1 MKAKVILIGTIA
13 VMAAITYLETREVQ
27 ELVTTDV
34 EALTGVEKNPCGNV
48 TFIPNSELREV
59 VCPPAPLNGTHKKCK
74 DNKGSEVC
82 CNPADQTDC
91 KSLFD

>member
-13 VMAAITYLETREVQ
+13 VMAALTYLETREVQ

-48 TFIPNSELREV
+48 HSF
-59 VCPPAPLNGTHKKCK
+59 
-74 DNKGSEVC
+74 
-82 CNPADQTDC
+82 QTQSYERWLSSSPF
-91 KSLFD
+91 KWNT